1 MTVAILLILNCKLQ
15 LQIRIKIL
23 YAKFEIRKLAIS
35 LVDNKKALKLEQ
47 IRKMMSAWE
56 LKYFVELCC

>member
-1 MTVAILLILNCKLQ
+1 MTVVILLILNCKLQ

-47 IRKMMSAWE
+47 IRKMMSA
-56 LKYFVELCC
+56 